1 MSLFPT
7 TPVPKIPYSTSDT
20 YATISSGQ
28 YESGVVNVRSA
39 RVFPLFSAKL
49 IYPPGDWSTYQAL
62 YTFFVSMKGR
72 AGTFTFKDFLGWD
85 KSPVGITWPKLYAYV
100 ATSTTSNQVFDLP
113 MFTSTTYALYDN
125 GAAVVEDAANPP
137 AAGKFKFLS
146 GTGVDGRDQVKVNV
160 TSGHIYEWAATGQR
174 AVNARFLADSI
185 SFDSFVNMLT
195 QTGLGIEEAR

>member
-7 TPVPKIPYSTSDT
+7 TPVPKIPYSTTDA

-28 YESGVVNVRSA
+28 YESGVTNTRSA

-49 IYPPGDWSTYQAL
+49 IYPMGDWSTFQTL
-62 YTFFVSMKGR
+62 YAFFVSMKGR

-85 KSPVGITWPKLYAYV
+85 KSPVGITWPKLYAYT
-100 ATSTTSNQVFDLP
+100 ATATTSNQVFDVP

-160 TSGHIYEWAATGQR
+160 TTGHVYEWLDTGQR
-174 AVNARFLADSI
+174 AVNARFLSDSLG
-185 SFDSFVNMLT
+185 FDSFVNMLT